1 MVRDVIIYH
10 QRGTSDKKMVSNK
23 TAVMVASSLAA
34 IPLATLLVAITIN
47 RRSKSL
53 RRHKFSGQTKS
64 TTTGVTTTTTA
75 TERQQPKE
83 KSLGQQPLSL
93 QGSETNALTGTTS
106 DRTITT
112 KSTNDTTSAAVPS
125 PIVPPSTSDSPV
137 IVSDQTP
144 KEEEVSVSDEA
155 RKAEESLKE
164 LIVTAVKEAKDS
176 AKETEKR
183 LKEQTINIAATA
195 DSKDIRSLGDN
206 LDALVDLFEETMT
219 EIRKESYDDQIK
231 LLDNYKELL
240 HMHIKV
246 VNARSRMASKLKPGA

>member
-1 MVRDVIIYH
+1 
-10 QRGTSDKKMVSNK
+10 MVSNK
-23 TAVMVASSLAA
+23 KAVMVASCLAA

-47 RRSKSL
+47 RRRSKSL
-53 RRHKFSGQTKS
+53 RAHKFSGQTKS
-64 TTTGVTTTTTA
+64 TTGVTTTTTA

-83 KSLGQQPLSL
+83 KSPGQQPLSL
-93 QGSETNALTGTTS
+93 QGSETKALTSTATDG
-106 DRTITT
+106 TITT
-112 KSTNDTTSAAVPS
+112 KSTTTTSSAAIPS
-125 PIVPPSTSDSPV
+125 PIVPSSTSDSPV

-144 KEEEVSVSDEA
+144 KEEEMSVSDEA

-176 AKETEKR
+176 ANETGKR

-206 LDALVDLFEETMT
+206 LDALVDLFEETMI
-219 EIRKESYDDQIK
+219 EIRKQRYDDQIK
-231 LLDNYKELL
+231 LLDNYKGLL
-240 HMHIKV
+240 HTHIKV

>member
-10 QRGTSDKKMVSNK
+10 QRDTSDKKMVSNK

-64 TTTGVTTTTTA
+64 TTTGVTTTTA

-183 LKEQTINIAATA
+183 LKEETINIAARA